1 MDADLCSG
9 NPDPVKKIGL
19 IVNPLA
25 GIGGRVGL
33 KGSDGTDI
41 QRRALELGAEPRSGA
56 RALQTLRVLAEKV
69 NELEILTPPGE
80 MGADAAHEAGL
91 VPTVVGESI
100 PGATTAEDTVAAARA
115 MADMQIDLLI
125 FAGGDG
131 TARDIYQ
138 AVADR
143 VPVLGI
149 PAGVKI
155 HSGVFATHPRAAGD
169 LCIEYLNNQSIN
181 LKEAEVIDLD
191 EGAYR
196 QGMII
201 TRLYGYLMVPQHRRW
216 VQNSKTPSPA
226 SENVQMEAIAW
237 DVVENL
243 QTDDYCV
250 LGPGTTT
257 RAVANRLGYE
267 KTLVGVDVMTKNR
280 LVAKDVNEQQLL
292 ELVRTAPTRIIVT
305 PIGGQGFIFGRGNQP
320 ISPAVIRLV
329 GRQNIQVICT
339 PGKLNTF
346 SERPLLVDTGDPD
359 LDVALSGHITITT
372 GYQEKAVY
380 RIGR

>member
-1 MDADLCSG
+1 MTWCSG
-9 NPDPVKKIGL
+9 NSDLVHKIGL

-41 QRRALELGAEPRSGA
+41 QRRALELGAEPISGA
-56 RALQTLRVLAEKV
+56 RALQTLRVLTDKV

-91 VPTVVGESI
+91 VPTVVGEI
-100 PGATTAEDTVAAARA
+100 MPGATTAKDTAAAARK
-115 MADMQIDLLI
+115 MVERQVDLLI

-131 TARDIYQ
+131 TARDICQ

-143 VPVLGI
+143 VPVIGI

-169 LCIEYLNNQSIN
+169 LCVEFLSSQSMH
-181 LKEAEVIDLD
+181 LVEAEVIDLD
-191 EGAYR
+191 EGSYR
-196 QGMII
+196 QGTII

-216 VQNSKTPSPA
+216 MQNSKTPSPA
-226 SENVQMEAIAW
+226 AEHVQMEAIAW

-243 QTDDYCV
+243 LADYYYV

-257 RAVANRLGYE
+257 RAVANRLGFE
-267 KTLVGVDVMTKNR
+267 KTLVGVDVVTKDR
-280 LVAKDVNEQQLL
+280 PVAMDVNEQQLL
-292 ELVRTAPTRIIVT
+292 ELVRTAPARIIVT
-305 PIGGQGFIFGRGNQP
+305 PIGGQGFLLGRGNQP
-320 ISPAVIRLV
+320 ISPAVIRIV

-346 SERPLLVDTGDPD
+346 SGRPLLVDTGDTD
-359 LDVALSGHITITT
+359 LDAQLSGHIAITT

-380 RIGR
+380 RIGS